1 MTRTESAQA
10 LQAAIQAAKAA
21 GGLMRPNL
29 HRPKKVN
36 STDTHDIKLDL
47 DVRCQRLI
55 TRLLAKELPAIPV
68 LGEEGWDDSTATAPA
83 RWVVDPIDGTV
94 NFALGIPHAAVSIA
108 LQTRVGSGFR
118 TEVGV
123 IYDPFM
129 DELWTAVRGGKARR
143 NGKVIRVSDK
153 RRLADAVVSVGFPG
167 GRAGLEVMVHDLGI
181 LTHRVMKL
189 RLMGSAALA
198 LAYVA
203 DGRFDAFIETGLKLW
218 DIAAGGLIVECAG
231 GEFWSQ
237 PKEEPFHFSIN
248 ANNGHLRK
256 PLEKAIQTGR

>member
-1 MTRTESAQA
+1 MHA
-10 LQAAIQAAKAA
+10 
-21 GGLMRPNL
+21 NL

-36 STDTHDIKLDL
+36 STASHDIKLDL

-55 TRLLAKELPAIPV
+55 TRLLARELPRIPV
-68 LGEEGWDDSTATAPA
+68 LGEEGWDESTATADY

-108 LQTRVGSGFR
+108 LQAR
-118 TEVGV
+118 TEAGFETQVGV

-143 NGKVIRVSDK
+143 NGRVIKVSDK
-153 RRLADAVVSVGFPG
+153 RRLGDAVVSLGFPG
-167 GRAGLEVMVHDLGI
+167 GRAGLEVMVEDLGI
-181 LTHRVMKL
+181 LTHKVMKL
-189 RLMGSAALA
+189 RIMGSAALA

-203 DGRFDAFIETGLKLW
+203 DGRFDAFVETGLKLW

-237 PKEEPFHFSIN
+237 PKKEQFHYSIN
-248 ANNGHLRK
+248 ANNGHLR
-256 PLEKAIQTGR
+256 PALERALRR